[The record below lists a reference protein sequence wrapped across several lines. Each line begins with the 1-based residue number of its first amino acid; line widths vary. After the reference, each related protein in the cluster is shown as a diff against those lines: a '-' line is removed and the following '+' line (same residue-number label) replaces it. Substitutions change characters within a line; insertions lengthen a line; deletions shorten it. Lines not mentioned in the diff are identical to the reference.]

1 MSLVPLGH
9 FQTTGRT
16 LARMVAAGRITLEVL
31 DQPPEEWPADRPYGN
46 LARNWI
52 KGNEAEWRQIADG
65 YVAQAAVEVPMAS
78 PDPKDFAAVLPP
90 SNTPPQQQN
99 PITLETD
106 DFTCPF

>member
-16 LARMVAAGRITLEVL
+16 LAQMVASGRMTLEAL
-31 DQPPEEWPADRPYGN
+31 DQPPEDWPADRLYQN

-52 KGNEAEWRQIADG
+52 QVNEAEWRQIADG
-65 YVAQAAVEVPMAS
+65 YVAEAAIEIPMAS

-90 SNTPPQQQN
+90 SNPPTQSETL
-99 PITLETD
+99 PITLETNGY
-106 DFTCPF
+106 CPF

>member
-31 DQPPEEWPADRPYGN
+31 DQPPEEWPADQPYQN

-78 PDPKDFAAVLPP
+78 PDPKDFAEVLAPAT
-90 SNTPPQQQN
+90 TPTEAPKN
-99 PITLETD
+99 PITLETNGY
-106 DFTCPF
+106 CPF